1 MHFVS
6 FVFKIRTAYN
16 TQMAKSAPEYVG
28 FGMLTPVEIMVLEK
42 LPKHNTGAV
51 VTEVN
56 EFVFDDAAIVA
67 CLLRQWDV
75 TSGMIGTALGDDAR
89 GHALAKQMKA
99 WGVQGTIRFTKEY
112 KTPLEV
118 NVSDRKGARTYFWQR
133 TPQIL
138 STLDTAK
145 LSLLRGAKIM
155 YADWYDGD
163 HILRAIDEAGRLKVP
178 VFVNLE
184 HGHKD
189 PDILK
194 QYARRATFCQAVTDA
209 AQLGGKRALMETAR
223 KLLKSG
229 IKTAIITLA
238 KGGCLVAQDDQIV
251 RVFAPQVK
259 AVDAC
264 GAGATFSAG
273 FIYGYLKGWT
283 LEYSARFA
291 TAAATLKVTRP
302 GLQMF
307 AVEQISELADRLRV
321 EHWAFKNNRFEIIE
335 KILDFPRQMAAQGQ
349 RAQRKILSELRIPEK
364 QESRRVNHPPARTKR
379 KVV

>member
-1 MHFVS
+1 MP
-6 FVFKIRTAYN
+6 
-16 TQMAKSAPEYVG
+16 KSSPEYVG

-56 EFVFDDAAIVA
+56 EFIFDDAAIVA

-75 TSGMIGTALGDDAR
+75 PSGMIGTSVGDDLR
-89 GHALAKQMKA
+89 GHTLANQLKE
-99 WGVQGTIRFTKEY
+99 WGVQGEVRFTKEY

-138 STLDTAK
+138 NTLDTAD
-145 LSLLRGAKIM
+145 LSLLQGARIL

-163 HILRAIDEAGRLKVP
+163 HILRAMDEANRLDVP

-189 PDILK
+189 AEILK
-194 QYARRATFCQAVTDA
+194 QYAKRATFCQAVTDA
-209 AQLGGKRALMETAR
+209 AQIGGKQALVGTAR

-229 IKTAIITLA
+229 IGTAIITLA
-238 KGGCLVAQDDQIV
+238 KGGCLVAQESKIV
-251 RVFAPQVK
+251 RVFAPHVK

-273 FIYGYLKGWT
+273 FIYGYLKGWE
-283 LEYSARFA
+283 LEQSARFA
-291 TAAATLKVTRP
+291 TAAATLKVTRA

-307 AVEQISELADRLRV
+307 PVAQIVELAEKLKV
-321 EHWAFKNNRFEIIE
+321 EHWAFRNNNFEIIDR
-335 KILDFPRQMAAQGQ
+335 ILDLPRQVADQGKQAQ
-349 RAQRKILSELRIPEK
+349 KKLMKELKLPQK
-364 QESRRVNHPPARTKR
+364 WDGSKVNHPHARTKR
-379 KVV
+379 KII

>member
-1 MHFVS
+1 MP
-6 FVFKIRTAYN
+6 KTP
-16 TQMAKSAPEYVG
+16 PEYVG

-42 LPKHNTGAV
+42 LPKHNTGAIV
-51 VTEVN
+51 KEVN
-56 EFVFDDAAIVA
+56 QFIYDDAAIVA

-75 TSGMIGTALGDDAR
+75 ASGLIGTAVGDDAR
-89 GHALAKQMKA
+89 GHTLAKQLKE
-99 WGVQGTIRFTKEY
+99 WGVQGKVRFTKEY

-138 STLDTAK
+138 NTLDTAD

-155 YADWYDGD
+155 YADWYDGN
-163 HILRAIDEAGRLKVP
+163 HILRAMDEAKRLNVP

-184 HGHKD
+184 HGHKKAET
-189 PDILK
+189 LK
-194 QYARRATFCQAVTDA
+194 MYAERATICQAVTDA
-209 AQLGGKRALMETAR
+209 AQLGGKQALVGTAK

-238 KGGCLVAQDDQIV
+238 KGGCLVAQGDEIV

-259 AVDAC
+259 AVDAS

-283 LEYSARFA
+283 LEASARFA
-291 TAAATLKVTRP
+291 TAAATLKVTRA

-307 AVEQISELADRLRV
+307 PVEQILGLAAVLKV
-321 EHWAFKNNRFEIIE
+321 EHWAFRNNRFEIMDRILSIPRQVADQGKRAQM
-335 KILDFPRQMAAQGQ
+335 KILH
-349 RAQRKILSELRIPEK
+349 ELRFPKNQAAPRSVENPQTK
-364 QESRRVNHPPARTKR
+364 TKR
-379 KVV
+379 KVA